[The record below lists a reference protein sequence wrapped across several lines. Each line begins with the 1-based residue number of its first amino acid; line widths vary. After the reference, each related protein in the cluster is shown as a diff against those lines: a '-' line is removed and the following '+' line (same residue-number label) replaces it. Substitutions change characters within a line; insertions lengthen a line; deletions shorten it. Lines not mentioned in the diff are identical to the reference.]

1 MTARTVAHVYA
12 LGRLGLGCALV
23 ATPSFAARPW
33 LGDAADAPG
42 TRAVV
47 VGFGARDV
55 GIALGTLTALWSG
68 RGATGWLRA
77 GMVSDAADLV
87 GTWMERDALPRMAGP
102 GVAAMAAGGVL
113 CSAWLQSRLD

>member
-1 MTARTVAHVYA
+1 MTARTVANVYA

-33 LGDAADAPG
+33 IGDAADAPG

-55 GIALGTLTALWSG
+55 GIALGTLTGVALSRALG
-68 RGATGWLRA
+68 DQGITQVSVPVAQLGVYLVVAAAVGIVAAIGPARRASNVDVLRA
-77 GMVSDAADLV
+77 V
-87 GTWMERDALPRMAGP
+87 
-102 GVAAMAAGGVL
+102 VL
-113 CSAWLQSRLD
+113 E

>member
-1 MTARTVAHVYA
+1 MTARSVAHVYA
-12 LGRLGLGCALV
+12 LGRLALGCALV
-23 ATPSFAARPW
+23 ATPSRAARPW

-55 GIALGTLTALWSG
+55 GIALGTLAALSSA
-68 RGATGWLRA
+68 RRATGWLRA

-113 CSAWLQSRLD
+113 CSAWLQTQLD